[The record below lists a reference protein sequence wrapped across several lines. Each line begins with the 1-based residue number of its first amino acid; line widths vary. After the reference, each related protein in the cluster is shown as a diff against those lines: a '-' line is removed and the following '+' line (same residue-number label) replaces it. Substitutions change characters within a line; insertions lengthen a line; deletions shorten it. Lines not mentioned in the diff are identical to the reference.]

1 MVVKALDHVRQCYS
15 RDDGAVIAQ
24 VLRAAFARGDHV
36 TFSFADV
43 TDVPSSFVN
52 AAFVSLLDT
61 YTVDWLRRHL
71 TVVDATH
78 QIADIF
84 RRCLMNG
91 ARQLQ
96 AA

>member
-1 MVVKALDHVRQCYS
+1 
-15 RDDGAVIAQ
+15 
-24 VLRAAFARGDHV
+24 VLRSAFARGEHV

-43 TDVPSSFVN
+43 VDVPSSFVN

-61 YTVDWLRRHL
+61 YSVDWLRQHL
-71 TVVDATH
+71 TIVDATK

-84 RRCLMNG
+84 RRCLANG